1 MGEAASYY
9 NPGAGTGQPPG
20 DANYQHQP
28 QPQHQP
34 QQHQQQQYVPQDAAY
49 GELNEKQTFEQAFK
63 VEKPKWNDLW
73 AGILFLLFCG
83 GFVAVSAIAL
93 RGYAT
98 TRDIQGGGIYSGTNN
113 FTLNTGTLIL
123 FLFVLVVAVVL
134 GYSYVWLA
142 RLFPKQ
148 FIWVTGILN
157 ICWAIGTAIFYLY
170 RRYWTAGI
178 VFLIFG
184 IFLAFCFWTWISR
197 IPFSALMLRT
207 AVDVSKKYGHVYLV
221 SLVGG
226 LIATALG
233 AYYSITLVAIHDRFQ
248 PASNNRACNGGSC
261 SHAKVIGL
269 IAFVTFA
276 MYWISEW
283 LKNTIHTTIA
293 GVYGSWYFFPH
304 SLPRGATRGAS
315 QRALTTSFGSICFG
329 SLILAIIQFLRH
341 LCSIARNQSMQEG
354 GIGGAIGYAVFCI
367 LGCLIGLLEW
377 LAQFFNRYAFCHIAL
392 YGKAYIPAAKDT
404 WKMIKDRG
412 FDALINDCLIGP
424 VLSFGALFIA
434 YACALLAYLY
444 LLFTNPAYNT
454 DGKYTPFI
462 VAFSF
467 LIGFQIANV
476 FTTPLSSGIDTIFVA
491 AGWNPQVMYHEHPE
505 LYNEMVQVYPRV
517 QQMIRP

>member
-1 MGEAASYY
+1 MHEADSYF
-9 NPGAGTGQPPG
+9 NPGQQQQPGTSYQPPP
-20 DANYQHQP
+20 YQQAPP
-28 QPQHQP
+28 QA
-34 QQHQQQQYVPQDAAY
+34 QQQQQQYIPQQAY
-49 GELNEKQTFEQAFK
+49 GELDEKPTFEQKFK
-63 VEKPKWNDLW
+63 IEKPKWNDLW
-73 AGILFLLFCG
+73 AGILFLAFCA

-93 RGYAT
+93 QGYAS
-98 TRDIQGGGIYSGTNN
+98 TRNLQGGGIYDGANN
-113 FTLNTGTLIL
+113 FTLNTSTIIL
-123 FLFVLVVAVVL
+123 FAFVAAVAVVL

-170 RRYWTAGI
+170 KRYWSAGI

-184 IFLAFCFWTWISR
+184 LFLAFCFYTWISR

-207 AVDVSKKYGHVYLV
+207 AVDVSKKYGHVYMV

-226 LIATALG
+226 LIATAFG
-233 AYYSITLVAIHDRFQ
+233 AYYSITLVAIHDKFQ
-248 PASNNRACNGGSC
+248 PSSNNPSC
-261 SHAKVIGL
+261 SSGQGCGRGKVIGL
-269 IAFVTFA
+269 IVFVTFT

-283 LKNTIHTTIA
+283 LKNTIHTVIA

-304 SLPRGATRGAS
+304 YPPRGATRGATK
-315 QRALTTSFGSICFG
+315 RALTTSFGSICFG
-329 SLILAIIQFLRH
+329 SLLVAIIQFLRH
-341 LCSIARNQSMQEG
+341 LCSIARSQSMQEG
-354 GIGGAIGYAVFCI
+354 GVGGVIGYVVFCI
-367 LGCLIGLLEW
+367 LGCFISILQW
-377 LAQFFNRYAFCHIAL
+377 LAEFFNRYAFCHIAL

-424 VLSFGALFIA
+424 VLSFGALFIG

-444 LLFTNPAYNT
+444 LLFTDPPYNS
-454 DGKYTPFI
+454 DGGYTPFV

-467 LIGFQIANV
+467 LIGFQIANI
-476 FTTPLSSGIDTIFVA
+476 FTTPLSSGIEAIFVA
-491 AGWNPQVMYHEHPE
+491 AGWDPQVMYHEHPE
-505 LYNEMVQVYPRV
+505 LYQEMVKVYPRV